1 VACALHAAC
10 HYAARIP
17 NLSEAEQN
25 PQNDHQGLS
34 AAHSATRAFERWFD
48 KEPESGR
55 IPLPGAVITVS
66 GPHGTGKST
75 YAKALAEAL
84 SLRYVSAGELF
95 RDLAKQHKLSLE
107 AFSHRAAADP
117 SIDRMLD
124 ERTKAEARKGGVV
137 IDAQLGAWM
146 VRDLADVTVLLTAP
160 DEVRFKRI
168 AERDGSKV
176 ADAMRETKNRETIQK
191 QRYRKYYGIDVT
203 DLSIYDLKIDT
214 SLYPIE
220 KTKATIIDA
229 VRNFLMRR
237 GKLKESA
244 S

>member
-1 VACALHAAC
+1 MSSDSRVLVKSVRNVVTKA
-10 HYAARIP
+10 I
-17 NLSEAEQN
+17 
-25 PQNDHQGLS
+25 
-34 AAHSATRAFERWFD
+34 
-48 KEPESGR
+48 
-55 IPLPGAVITVS
+55 IITMS

-84 SLRYVSAGELF
+84 GLRYVSAGELF
-95 RDLAKQHKLSLE
+95 RDLAKQNSLSLE
-107 AFSHRAAADP
+107 AFSHRAADDP

-124 ERTKAEARKGGVV
+124 ERTKAEAEKGGVV

-146 VRDLADVTVLLTAP
+146 VKDLADVKILLTAP

-168 AERDGSKV
+168 AERDGSDM
-176 ADAMRETKNRETIQK
+176 AHAMRETENQESIQK
-191 QRYRKYYGIDVT
+191 QRYKKYYGIDVT

-220 KTKATIIDA
+220 KTKTVVIDA
-229 VRNFLMRR
+229 VRNFLRGR
-237 GKLKESA
+237 GKLKDVA

>member
-1 VACALHAAC
+1 M
-10 HYAARIP
+10 
-17 NLSEAEQN
+17 
-25 PQNDHQGLS
+25 
-34 AAHSATRAFERWFD
+34 AAHSATHAFERWFD

-55 IPLPGAVITVS
+55 IPLPGPVITVS

-84 SLRYVSAGELF
+84 NLRYVSAGELF
-95 RDLAKQHKLSLE
+95 RDLAKQHKMSLE
-107 AFSHRAAADP
+107 AFSHRAADDP

-124 ERTKAEARKGGVV
+124 ERTKAEAKKGGVV

-146 VRDLADVTVLLTAP
+146 VRDLADLTVLLTAP
-160 DEVRFKRI
+160 DDVRFKRI

-176 ADAMRETKNRETIQK
+176 GDAMSETENRESIQK
-191 QRYRKYYGIDVT
+191 QRYKKYYGIDVT

-214 SLYPIE
+214 SLYSIE
-220 KTKATIIDA
+220 RTKAIIIDA
-229 VRNFLMRR
+229 VRNFLMQR